1 MKCFQ
6 IEKNEVLIIDGDKQY
21 TDTVENFKLDSGIKS
36 LPVRIWYNDEHP
48 NVVVKQDTDSEEIWK
63 EYPMAEYDDY
73 IAAIDEYLAAKA
85 QREYVPPT
93 FEELKEQA
101 LNYQYGEYVKQRDA
115 LVYVDGMGFT
125 TDAAGQQ
132 DWQIALTLMGDSGQY
147 KVYDKDGK
155 TATLQT
161 VTKSQMIAAGESARA
176 QQLAAYSNFI
186 AVRENIKNCQTAEDL
201 QAYLPP
207 ETA

>member
-6 IEKNEVLIIDGDKQY
+6 IEKNEVLIIDGEKQY
-21 TDTVENFKLDSGIKS
+21 VDTVENFKADSGIKV
-36 LPVRIWYNDEHP
+36 LPTRVWYNDEQKD
-48 NVVVKQDTDSEEIWK
+48 VVIKTNENAEEEWK
-63 EYPMAEYDDY
+63 TYPITEYDDY
-73 IAAIDEYLAAKA
+73 IAAIDDYLAAKEK
-85 QREYVPPT
+85 REYVPPT

-115 LVYVDGMGFT
+115 LVYVEGMGFT
-125 TDAAGQQ
+125 TDSAGQQ
-132 DWQIALTLMGDSGQY
+132 DWQISLTLMGDSGQY
-147 KVYDKDGK
+147 KVYDADGK

-161 VTKSQMIAAGESARA
+161 VTKSQMMAAGKAARA
-176 QQLAAYSNFI
+176 QQLEAYSNFVT
-186 AVRENIKNCQTAEDL
+186 VRENIKNCQTVEDL

>member
-6 IEKNEVLIIDGDKQY
+6 IEKDEVLIIDGNKQY
-21 TDTVENFKLDSGIKS
+21 VDTVENFKADSGIKS
-36 LPVRIWYNDEHP
+36 LPVRVWYNDEQP
-48 NVVVKQDTDSEEIWK
+48 DVVIKENTDSEEIWK
-63 EYPMAEYDDY
+63 TYPISEYDDY
-73 IAAIDEYLAAKA
+73 IAAIDEYIAAKEK
-85 QREYVPPT
+85 REYVPPT

-125 TDAAGQQ
+125 TDTAGQQ
-132 DWQIALTLMGDSGQY
+132 DWQIALTLMGDEGQY
-147 KVYDKDGK
+147 KVYDADGK

-161 VTKSQMIAAGESARA
+161 VTKSQMMSAGEAARA
-176 QQLAAYSNFI
+176 QQLAAYEDFV
-186 AVRENIKNCQTAEDL
+186 AVRDKIKNCQTAEEL
-201 QAYLPP
+201 KAYLPP

>member
-21 TDTVENFKLDSGIKS
+21 TDTVENFKKDSGIQS
-36 LPVRIWYNDEHP
+36 LPVRVWYNDEQP
-48 NVVVKQDTDSEEIWK
+48 NVVIKQDMNSKEIWK

-73 IAAIDEYLAAKA
+73 IAAIDEYIAAKEK
-85 QREYVPPT
+85 REYVPPT
-93 FEELKEQA
+93 FEELKKQA

-155 TATLQT
+155 TAKLMIVSKT
-161 VTKSQMIAAGESARA
+161 QMMAAGEAARA

-186 AVRENIKNCQTAEDL
+186 SVRENIKNCQTVEDL

>member
-6 IEKNEVLIIDGDKQY
+6 IEKNEVLIIDGNKQY
-21 TDTVENFKLDSGIKS
+21 ADTVENFKADSGIKS
-36 LPVRIWYNDEHP
+36 LPVRVWYNDEQP
-48 NVVVKQDTDSEEIWK
+48 DVVIKMNDESKEIWK
-63 EYPMAEYDDY
+63 AYPIAEYDDY
-73 IAAIDEYLAAKA
+73 IAAIDDYIAAKEK
-85 QREYVPPT
+85 REYVLPT

-115 LVYVDGMGFT
+115 LVYVDEMGFT

-147 KVYDKDGK
+147 KVYDTDGK
-155 TATLQT
+155 TATLRT
-161 VTKSQMIAAGESARA
+161 VTKSQMMAAGEAART
-176 QQLAAYSNFI
+176 QQLAAYSDFI
-186 AVRENIKNCQTAEDL
+186 DVRDKIKNCQTAEEL
-201 QAYLPP
+201 KAYLPP

>member
-6 IEKNEVLIIDGDKQY
+6 IEKDEVLIIDGDKQY
-21 TDTVENFKLDSGIKS
+21 TDTVENFKADSGIKS
-36 LPVRIWYNDEHP
+36 LPVRVWYNDEQP
-48 NVVVKQDTDSEEIWK
+48 NVVIKQDTDSEEEWK
-63 EYPMAEYDDY
+63 AYPIAEYDDY
-73 IAAIDEYLAAKA
+73 IAAIDDYLAAKEK
-85 QREYVPPT
+85 REYVPPT
-93 FEELKEQA
+93 FDELKEQA

-147 KVYDKDGK
+147 KVYAEDGK

-186 AVRENIKNCQTAEDL
+186 SVRENIKNCQTAEDL

>member
-6 IEKNEVLIIDGDKQY
+6 IEKNEVLIIDGEKQY
-21 TDTVENFKLDSGIKS
+21 VDTVENFKADSGIKV
-36 LPVRIWYNDEHP
+36 LPTRVWYNDEQKD
-48 NVVVKQDTDSEEIWK
+48 VVIKTNENAEEEWK
-63 EYPMAEYDDY
+63 TYPIAEYDDY
-73 IAAIDEYLAAKA
+73 IAAIDDYLAAKEK
-85 QREYVPPT
+85 REYVPPT

-115 LVYVDGMGFT
+115 LVYVEGMGFT
-125 TDAAGQQ
+125 TDSAGQQ

-147 KVYDKDGK
+147 KVYDADGK

-161 VTKSQMIAAGESARA
+161 VTKSQMMAAGDAARA
-176 QQLAAYSNFI
+176 QQLAAYSSFVT
-186 AVRENIKNCQTAEDL
+186 VRENIKNCQTVEDL

>member
-6 IEKNEVLIIDGDKQY
+6 IEKNKVLIINGEKQY
-21 TDTVENFKLDSGIKS
+21 VDTVENFKADSGIKS
-36 LPVRIWYNDEHP
+36 LPIRVWYNDEQKD
-48 NVVVKQDTDSEEIWK
+48 VVIKIDENAKEEWK
-63 EYPMAEYDDY
+63 AYPIAEYDDY
-73 IAAIDEYLAAKA
+73 IAAIDDYIAAKA

-132 DWQIALTLMGDSGQY
+132 DWQIALTLMGDEGQY
-147 KVYDKDGK
+147 KVYDVDGK

-161 VTKSQMIAAGESARA
+161 VTKSQMMAAGEAARA
-176 QQLAAYSNFI
+176 QQLAAYSSFVT
-186 AVRENIKNCQTAEDL
+186 VRENIKNCQTAEDL

>member
-6 IEKNEVLIIDGDKQY
+6 IEKNEVLIIDGEKQY
-21 TDTVENFKLDSGIKS
+21 VDTVENFKKDSGIKS
-36 LPVRIWYNDEHP
+36 LPVRVWYNNEQP
-48 NVVVKQDTDSEEIWK
+48 NVVIKQDTDSEEEWK
-63 EYPMAEYDDY
+63 AYPIAAYDDY
-73 IAAIDEYLAAKA
+73 IAAIDDYLAAKEK
-85 QREYVPPT
+85 REYVPPT

-125 TDAAGQQ
+125 TDSAGQQ

-147 KVYDKDGK
+147 KVYDADGK

-161 VTKSQMIAAGESARA
+161 VTKSQMMAAGDAARA
-176 QQLAAYSNFI
+176 QQLAAYSSFVT
-186 AVRENIKNCQTAEDL
+186 VRENIKNCQTVEDL

>member
-21 TDTVENFKLDSGIKS
+21 TDTVENFKADSGIQS
-36 LPVRIWYNDEHP
+36 LPVRVWYNDEQP
-48 NVVVKQDTDSEEIWK
+48 NVVIKQDAAAEEEWK
-63 EYPMAEYDDY
+63 AYPIAEYDDY
-73 IAAIDEYLAAKA
+73 IAAIDDYLAAKEK
-85 QREYVPPT
+85 REYVPPT
-93 FEELKEQA
+93 FEKLKEQA

-125 TDAAGQQ
+125 TDSAGQQ

-147 KVYDKDGK
+147 KVYDADGK

-161 VTKSQMIAAGESARA
+161 VTKSQMMAAGDAARA
-176 QQLAAYSNFI
+176 QQLAAYNGFVAI
-186 AVRENIKNCQTAEDL
+186 REKIQNCTTVDAL
-201 QAYLPP
+201 QEYLPDK
-207 ETA
+207 TA

>member
-6 IEKNEVLIIDGDKQY
+6 IEKNEVLIIDGEKQY
-21 TDTVENFKLDSGIKS
+21 VDTVENFKADSGIKS
-36 LPVRIWYNDEHP
+36 LPVRVWYNDEQKD
-48 NVVVKQDTDSEEIWK
+48 VVIKIDEKTAEEWK
-63 EYPMAEYDDY
+63 NYPIAEYDDY
-73 IAAIDEYLAAKA
+73 IAAIDEYIAAKEK
-85 QREYVPPT
+85 RKYVPPT

-101 LNYQYGEYVKQRDA
+101 LNYQYAEYVKQRDA
-115 LVYVDGMGFT
+115 LVYVDGLGFT

-147 KVYDKDGK
+147 KVYDADGK

-161 VTKSQMIAAGESARA
+161 VTKSQMMAAGEAARA

>member
-186 AVRENIKNCQTAEDL
+186 SVRENIKNCQTVEDL

>member
-36 LPVRIWYNDEHP
+36 LPVRVWYNDEQP
-48 NVVVKQDTDSEEIWK
+48 NVVIKTDEKAEEEWK
-63 EYPMAEYDDY
+63 SYPIAEYDDY
-73 IAAIDEYLAAKA
+73 IAAIDEYVVAKEK
-85 QREYVPPT
+85 REYVPPT

-101 LNYQYGEYVKQRDA
+101 LNYQYGEYVKRRDA

-147 KVYDKDGK
+147 KVYDADGK

-161 VTKSQMIAAGESARA
+161 VTKSQMMAAGEAARA
-176 QQLAAYSNFI
+176 QQLAAYSKFV
-186 AVRENIKNCQTAEDL
+186 AVREDIKNCQTAEDL
-201 QAYLPP
+201 QVYLPL

>member
-36 LPVRIWYNDEHP
+36 LPVRVWYNDEQP
-48 NVVVKQDTDSEEIWK
+48 NVVIKTDEKAEEEWK
-63 EYPMAEYDDY
+63 SYPIAEYDDY
-73 IAAIDEYLAAKA
+73 IAAIDEYVVAKEK
-85 QREYVPPT
+85 REYVPPT

-101 LNYQYGEYVKQRDA
+101 LNYQYGEYVKRRDA

-147 KVYDKDGK
+147 KVYDADGK

-161 VTKSQMIAAGESARA
+161 VTKSQMMAAGEAARA
-176 QQLAAYSNFI
+176 QQLAAYSKFV
-186 AVRENIKNCQTAEDL
+186 AVREDIKNCQTAEDS
-201 QAYLPP
+201 QAYLP
-207 ETA
+207 

>member
-21 TDTVENFKLDSGIKS
+21 TDTVENFKKDSGIQS
-36 LPVRIWYNDEHP
+36 LPVRVWYNDEQP
-48 NVVVKQDTDSEEIWK
+48 NVVIKQDMNSKEIWK

-73 IAAIDEYLAAKA
+73 IAAIDEYIAAKEK
-85 QREYVPPT
+85 REYVPPT

-101 LNYQYGEYVKQRDA
+101 LNYQYCEYVKQRDA

-147 KVYDKDGK
+147 KVYAEDGK

-186 AVRENIKNCQTAEDL
+186 SVRENIKNCQTAEDL